1 VLSLHPRTS
10 SRIWSRAATLA
21 RPLRIRELRTL
32 WLAQL
37 ASELG
42 DWASRIALAVLVFDR
57 THSALATGLVTTA
70 SLLPYALVGPL
81 TAAIADRQPRRRV
94 MVAADLMRGGIFLT
108 LAIPGVPTP
117 VLLMGALA
125 AGLAT
130 PPFEAARSAMRSEL
144 VVDDAAYGSYNA
156 LSVMT
161 GQVAVALG
169 YLFGGG
175 LILVLGTQGTLGLNG
190 ASFLISALL
199 VSRLEGSAPPVGLK
213 VGLGR
218 QLSDGAR
225 ALFGERSLRR
235 CVVLGVTAS
244 VAGTVPEAL
253 GAVFEPSSPT
263 RAALLLA
270 AAPVALILVSALI
283 PVTGDDRRLL
293 RVASVVLV
301 GGGAV
306 AIGAFLLASSF
317 GFALLAWA
325 SSGTT
330 FAVIVAA
337 GPVVRR
343 RLPAQG
349 RAVAF
354 GILQA
359 ATLAGCC
366 LGGLAGGALADVVGV
381 RYACIGGCA
390 LAVATGLG
398 LLLALAAWSRA
409 GAGAGTGFLPAG
421 GAGVGGAGVGG
432 AGVGG
437 AGVGGAGVG
446 GAGVGVGLAPSPV
459 PTAAAATAVA
469 GPL

>member
-1 VLSLHPRTS
+1 MLTLQPRTG
-10 SRIWSRAATLA
+10 SRLLARTAALV

-42 DWASRIALAVLVFDR
+42 DWASRIALAVLVFDQ

-70 SLLPYALVGPL
+70 SLLPYALVGPI

-94 MVAADLMRGGIFLT
+94 MVGADLLRGAVFLI
-108 LAIPGVPTP
+108 LAVPGVPTP
-117 VLLMGALA
+117 VLLIGALA

-144 VVDDAAYGSYNA
+144 MVDDAAYGAYNA

-169 YLFGGG
+169 YLCGGG
-175 LILVLGTQGTLGLNG
+175 LILLLGTRGTLGLNG
-190 ASFLISALL
+190 ASFLVSALL
-199 VSRLEGSAPPVGLK
+199 VSRLPASRPATGLK
-213 VGLGR
+213 VRLRR
-218 QLSDGAR
+218 QLGDGAR
-225 ALFGERSLRR
+225 ILFGDGSLRM
-235 CVVLGVTAS
+235 CVILGVTAS

-253 GAVFEPSSPT
+253 GAAFEHASPT

-293 RVASVVLV
+293 RVASLVLV
-301 GGGAV
+301 GGGAI

-325 SSGTT
+325 ASGTT

-343 RLPAQG
+343 RLPAEG

-366 LGGLAGGALADVVGV
+366 LAGLAGGALADLVGV
-381 RYACIGGCA
+381 RFACIGGCA
-390 LAVATGLG
+390 LAVATGAG
-398 LLLALAAWSRA
+398 LLFVLSAGSRA
-409 GAGAGTGFLPAG
+409 GAGAGTGLAP
-421 GAGVGGAGVGG
+421 VGGAGL
-432 AGVGG
+432 
-437 AGVGGAGVG
+437 
-446 GAGVGVGLAPSPV
+446 GLAPARSASPV

-469 GPL
+469 GPR

>member
-1 VLSLHPRTS
+1 MLSLHPRTG
-10 SRIWSRAATLA
+10 SRLWDRTAAVV
-21 RPLRIRELRTL
+21 RPLRVRELRTL

-37 ASELG
+37 TSELG

-81 TAAIADRQPRRRV
+81 TAAIADRHPRRRV
-94 MVAADLMRGGIFLT
+94 MVGADLLRGAVFLA

-117 VLLMGALA
+117 VLLVGALA

-144 VVDDAAYGSYNA
+144 MIDDAAYGSYNA
-156 LSVMT
+156 LTVMT
-161 GQVAVALG
+161 GQVAVAAG

-175 LILVLGTQGTLGLNG
+175 LILLIGTQGTLGLNG
-190 ASFLISALL
+190 ASFLVSALL
-199 VSRLEGSAPPVGLK
+199 VSRLKVSQPPIAVK
-213 VGLGR
+213 MRLGR
-218 QLSDGAR
+218 QLSNGAR
-225 ALFGERSLRR
+225 ALFGNSSLRL
-235 CVVLGVTAS
+235 CVILGVTAS

-253 GAVFEPSSPT
+253 GAVFEHSSPT

-270 AAPVALILVSALI
+270 AAPVALIVVSALI

-293 RVASVVLV
+293 RVASLVLT

-343 RLPAQG
+343 RLPAEG

-366 LGGLAGGALADVVGV
+366 LAGLAGGAVADLVGV

-398 LLLALAAWSRA
+398 LLFVLTAGSRA
-409 GAGAGTGFLPAG
+409 GAGAGTGLAP
-421 GAGVGGAGVGG
+421 VGGTGG
-432 AGVGG
+432 GM
-437 AGVGGAGVG
+437 
-446 GAGVGVGLAPSPV
+446 APVRTASPV
-459 PTAAAATAVA
+459 PSAAAATAVA

>member
-1 VLSLHPRTS
+1 MLILHPRTT
-10 SRIWSRAATLA
+10 SRLWSRAAALA

-37 ASELG
+37 TSELG

-70 SLLPYALVGPL
+70 SLLPYALIGPL

-94 MVAADLMRGGIFLT
+94 MVAADLLRAGIFLT
-108 LAIPGVPTP
+108 LATPGVPTP
-117 VLLMGALA
+117 VLLIGALV

-144 VVDDAAYGSYNA
+144 MVDDAAYGSYNA

-175 LILVLGTQGTLGLNG
+175 LIVLLGTQGTLGLNG
-190 ASFLISALL
+190 ASFLVSALL
-199 VSRLEGSAPPVGLK
+199 VSRLKGSRPPVGLK
-213 VGLGR
+213 AHLGR
-218 QLSDGAR
+218 QLADGAR
-225 ALFGERSLRR
+225 ALFGERSLRL

-253 GAVFEPSSPT
+253 GAAFEHSSPT
-263 RAALLLA
+263 RAAMLLA

-283 PVTGDDRRLL
+283 PVTGDDRSLL
-293 RVASVVLV
+293 RVAGLVLV
-301 GGGAV
+301 GGGAM

-325 SSGTT
+325 SSGTV
-330 FAVIVAA
+330 FGVIVAA

-343 RLPAQG
+343 RLPTQG

-354 GILQA
+354 GMLQA
-359 ATLAGCC
+359 ATLSGCC
-366 LGGLAGGALADVVGV
+366 VAGLAGGALADLVGV
-381 RYACIGGCA
+381 RYACIGGAA

-398 LLLALAAWSRA
+398 LLFALTTGSWA
-409 GAGAGTGFLPAG
+409 GAGAGPGLATSAG
-421 GAGVGGAGVGG
+421 PGAGVG
-432 AGVGG
+432 
-437 AGVGGAGVG
+437 
-446 GAGVGVGLAPSPV
+446 APRAASPV

-469 GPL
+469 GPLAGPQISR